1 MAKKKEDVAAQA
13 TVKKEKKK
21 NPALRLI
28 IFLVELVLLI
38 GGIVGAVMM
47 VKKYNDPKLTAEN
60 YFKALLA
67 GDYAT
72 AYGYLEP
79 VEEENAF
86 INESTYAVAMESLGI
101 TDYADDYEI
110 VEKGTNKYVLE
121 CDGDEY
127 LTIRL
132 HEQDAKRFLVFKD
145 YEVEQL
151 DMYAEDVSITAPK
164 DVTLTIGG
172 IVLDSSNCER
182 DQESYLSVYE
192 TSYTI
197 PKMFVGD
204 YVVEVTGGDVYQ
216 AYTETLSIDT
226 YNTYFYLSQPYL
238 AEGLADTLIN
248 RSYDLLAAV
257 YQEAM
262 NQDETSATLEAEK
275 TGYLQDTDYLD
286 NGYESIKY
294 DLEISD
300 GFFEYLNVSDFS
312 GEIDWYSYNYDDGN
326 LEVQITLD
334 YTEDYG
340 YQTLDWWSDQY
351 EESTDTG
358 YGDASFEYT
367 YVNGEWVLTYFY
379 IYSGIY
385 AW

>member
-1 MAKKKEDVAAQA
+1 MAKKKEDI
-13 TVKKEKKK
+13 KSEKKK
-21 NPALRLI
+21 NPTLRLI

-60 YFKALLA
+60 YYKALLA

-72 AYGYLEP
+72 AYSYLELG
-79 VEEENAF
+79 EEESAF
-86 INESTYAVAMESLGI
+86 INENTYATAMASLEL

-110 VEKGTNKYVLE
+110 VEKGTAKYVLE
-121 CDGDEY
+121 CGGREV
-127 LTIRL
+127 LTIKLR
-132 HEQDAKRFLVFKD
+132 EQDAKRFLVFKD

-151 DMYAEDVSITAPK
+151 DMYAENISITAPK
-164 DVTLTIGG
+164 DVTLTIDG
-172 IVLDSSNCER
+172 IVLDSSNCQK

-197 PKMFVGD
+197 PKMFTGN
-204 YVVEVTGGDVYQ
+204 YIIEVTGGDVYQ
-216 AYTETLSIDT
+216 SYTENINVDE

-238 AEGLADTLIN
+238 AETMADTLIG

-275 TGYLQDTDYLD
+275 TDYLEDPDYLD
-286 NGYESIKY
+286 NGYVSIKY
-294 DLEISD
+294 DLDISD

-312 GEIDWYSYNYDDGN
+312 GEIDWYSYNYEDGN
-326 LEVQITLD
+326 LEVQITLN

-340 YQTLDWWSDQY
+340 YQTLDWWTDQY
-351 EESTDTG
+351 TESTDTG
-358 YGDASFEYT
+358 SGDASFEYT
-367 YVNGEWVLTYFY
+367 YVDGEWVLTYFY
-379 IYSGIY
+379 VYSGIY

>member
-1 MAKKKEDVAAQA
+1 MAKKKEDI
-13 TVKKEKKK
+13 KSEKKK
-21 NPALRLI
+21 NPTLRLI

-47 VKKYNDPKLTAEN
+47 VKKYNDPKLAAEN
-60 YFKALLA
+60 YYKALLA

-72 AYGYLEP
+72 AYSYLEAD
-79 VEEENAF
+79 EEESAF
-86 INESTYAVAMESLGI
+86 INENTYVTAMASLEL

-110 VEKGTNKYVLE
+110 VEKGTAKYALE
-121 CDGDEY
+121 CAGREV

-145 YEVEQL
+145 YEVELL
-151 DMYAEDVSITAPK
+151 DMYAENISITAPK
-164 DVTLTIGG
+164 DVTLTIDG
-172 IVLDSSNCER
+172 IVLDSSNCQK

-197 PKMFVGD
+197 PKMFTGN
-204 YVVEVTGGDVYQ
+204 YVIEVTGGDVYQ
-216 AYTETLSIDT
+216 SYTESINVDE

-238 AEGLADTLIN
+238 AENLADTLIG

-275 TGYLQDTDYLD
+275 TDYLQESDYLD
-286 NGYESIKY
+286 NGYTSIKY
-294 DLEISD
+294 DLDISD

-312 GEIDWYSYNYDDGN
+312 GEIDWYSYNYENGN
-326 LEVQITLD
+326 LEVRITLE

-340 YQTLDWWSDQY
+340 YQTLDWWTDQY
-351 EESTDTG
+351 TESTDTG
-358 YGDASFEYT
+358 SGDASFEYT
-367 YVNGEWVLTYFY
+367 YVDGEWVLTYFY
-379 IYSGIY
+379 VYSGIY